1 MNFYSEDI
9 FNNIIDNGEIETI
22 LPQIQIC
29 MKIFTIYFVITHT
42 KSFVQSIFNDY
53 YEDDTNKIAF
63 RCIDMEFSIENC
75 PSILIYHRHYN
86 KATNELIYYI
96 LMICTKP
103 KFKKFGYASK
113 LLDDFIQ
120 HIKNKHCDS
129 AFKIKIVLSSVESA
143 VTFYESYGFKWTRES
158 LTDHKTLLLYEK
170 WEEGKEYFIL
180 ELVLN

>member
-9 FNNIIDNGEIETI
+9 FNNIIDNSEIEDI
-22 LPQIQIC
+22 LPQIANLYEDIYNLFCNYAHQVIC
-29 MKIFTIYFVITHT
+29 PIYI
-42 KSFVQSIFNDY
+42 QRLL
-53 YEDDTNKIAF
+53 EDDTNKIAF
-63 RCIDMEFSIENC
+63 RCIDMEFTLENC

-158 LTDHKTLLLYEK
+158 LTAHKTLLLYEK
-170 WEEGKEYFIL
+170 WEEGKEYFML